1 LIVAA
6 KGRLIGIAI
15 KRKPRE
21 PMELLERVEISL
33 ERGLEGDV
41 RGAIPDHQVTIVF
54 KDGWE
59 AACADLGREVHWT
72 ARRANLFV
80 DGVSVPKSVGAKV
93 RLGRVL
99 LEVTDETQP
108 CMVMEMQAKGLRAAL
123 LPEWRGGVTCRVLE
137 SGTVK
142 TGERVEIIPAKD

>member
-1 LIVAA
+1 MSKSKGKLIA
-6 KGRLIGIAI
+6 IAI

-41 RGAIPDHQVTIVF
+41 RGAVPDHQVTIVF
-54 KDGWE
+54 KDGWD
-59 AACADLGREVHWT
+59 AACEALGQVLPWT

-80 DGVSVPKSVGAKV
+80 DGVSVPQAVGAQLRV
-93 RLGRVL
+93 GRVL

-123 LPEWRGGVTCRVLE
+123 MPEWRGGVTCRVLE
-137 SGTVK
+137 GGPVK
-142 TGERVEIIPAKD
+142 KGDTVEIIPAKD